1 MASIHA
7 MTRGRYHPG
16 MEPHRQEPGQMPG
29 VSGNP
34 IGPSFRELSEG
45 DTTRRGWLWSSIGV
59 GALVVGAG
67 VYFVGDWL
75 NWF

>member
-1 MASIHA
+1 
-7 MTRGRYHPG
+7 
-16 MEPHRQEPGQMPG
+16 MPG

-59 GALVVGAG
+59 GALVVGVG